1 MIQDGERLLRES
13 RFEEA
18 LKCFASGTG
27 VRAWFGMAAALQM
40 LGRFDEA
47 EAAYERVLEQGA
59 NDEVLANLIAL
70 NIERFDLARVERHSR
85 RLLARNGTAMAAW
98 QGLLVVAVE
107 RRDFE
112 TAAECFSRIDGST
125 ASADDRAIQYRLS
138 GAMADRLRGMSK
150 GIHGA
155 FARTR

>member
-1 MIQDGERLLRES
+1 MIQDGERLLREN
-13 RFEEA
+13 RYAEA
-18 LKCFASGTG
+18 LQCFAAGTD

-40 LGRFDEA
+40 LTRFDEA

-59 NDEVLANLIAL
+59 NDEALANLIAL

-98 QGLLVVAVE
+98 QGLLVVAIE

-125 ASADDRAIQYRLS
+125 ALADDRAIQYRLS
-138 GAMADRLRGMSK
+138 SAMADRLREMSK
-150 GIHGA
+150 GINGA
-155 FARTR
+155 VARTR